1 MNKFAGSLKLYFTQY
16 REVSAFAQFGSDLVA
31 SELLKQGLYLFLST
45 TMPTCP
51 TCLESKFFFFLP
63 AAP

>member
-31 SELLKQGLYLFLST
+31 SELLKQGLYQPLPIHDDAN
-45 TMPTCP
+45 MPNMP
-51 TCLESKFFFFLP
+51 RK
-63 AAP
+63 